1 MFKQNIAARITAA
14 LAGVLLLLTSLT
26 SSVPANESACT
37 ISSLATANLC
47 PFCSALNLTFAQ
59 QMNKSDIV
67 VIAKVTNIPKPSD
80 DIDAPLPRASF
91 EITQVL
97 KGNRLVA
104 PEMEFKSLLVGTYE
118 LGQEFLVMGS
128 DPPAVIW
135 EAPMRASD
143 RVVDYVTRIQDLPE
157 EGVERL
163 KFFMNYFEDSDSILA
178 FDAYD
183 EFASAPYE
191 ALVELKEDIPREKLI
206 EWIKDPETAVN
217 RRRLYF
223 VMLGV
228 CGEESDIDFLEELI
242 KSGDRQKQA
251 GLDSLLACYLNL
263 KKEAGVDLIES
274 TFITDKDVD
283 YVDTLA
289 AVSALRF
296 HGTEVD
302 FIPKERIVAAI
313 RQLLDRPKMADMIIP
328 DLARWEDWSVMDK
341 LVQMFKDA
349 DEDTNWLRVPVIS
362 YLHACPNPAAK
373 KHIEELRKIDPD
385 AVRRAEF
392 YAEFDDFDAGDADT
406 DDGWGGDSESKDGA
420 ESGGDG
426 DESDGTPAEKS
437 EEVEKAGSET
447 RNLAPES
454 AGQSQTYV
462 FTARNQVGNQIEESD
477 QVDETADARTADMI
491 PDQSVGD
498 AQLIP
503 ADITPDA
510 DTQAIETVSNSAAV
524 AAERMT
530 KETKVAN
537 TTVGSAPVA
546 QAAPT
551 YGNWT
556 LPIIFVSM
564 LISGGIF
571 VLLWSVIHGWFERL
585 IF

>member
-1 MFKQNIAARITAA
+1 MFKQNIAAQITTAV
-14 LAGVLLLLTSLT
+14 AGALLLMTSFA
-26 SSVPANESACT
+26 SSVTAKNTCT
-37 ISSLATANLC
+37 ISSIATANLC

-80 DIDAPLPRASF
+80 DIDAPMPRASF
-91 EITQVL
+91 EISQVL
-97 KGNRLVA
+97 KGQRFVA
-104 PEMEFKSLLVGTYE
+104 PEMEFNSLLIGTYE

-135 EAPMRASD
+135 EAPMRATD
-143 RVVDYVTRIQDLPE
+143 RVVNYVTLIQDLPD

-163 KFFMNYFEDSDSILA
+163 RFFQDYFEDSESILA

-191 ALVELKEDIPREKLI
+191 ALVELQDHMSKEKLI
-206 EWIKDPETAVN
+206 KWIKDPETAVN

-228 CGEESDIDFLEELI
+228 CGDESDTEFLEEFI
-242 KSGDRQKQA
+242 VSGDRDKQA

-263 KKEAGVDLIES
+263 KKEAGVELVES
-274 TFITDKDVD
+274 TFITDKEVD

-302 FIPKERIVAAI
+302 FIPKQRIVAAI

-341 LVQMFKDA
+341 LVKMFKDA

-362 YLHACPNPAAK
+362 YLQACPDPVAK

-392 YAEFDDFDAGDADT
+392 FAEFDDLDSGDTDI
-406 DDGWGGDSESKDGA
+406 DDGWE
-420 ESGGDG
+420 
-426 DESDGTPAEKS
+426 DESDDGREDEDDSDSPAADET

-447 RNLAPES
+447 RNPNPES
-454 AGQSQTYV
+454 AGQAQTYISTV
-462 FTARNQVGNQIEESD
+462 PVQNGNQIGETNQAGEK
-477 QVDETADARTADMI
+477 TADAI
-491 PDQSVGD
+491 PDQLAGD
-498 AQLIP
+498 AELIP
-503 ADITPDA
+503 ADINPAMDS
-510 DTQAIETVSNSAAV
+510 QSIEKVSNSTAV
-524 AAERMT
+524 VPEPMP
-530 KETKVAN
+530 KGTKVAK
-537 TTVGSAPVA
+537 TTVESAPVA
-546 QAAPT
+546 QATPT
-551 YGNWT
+551 YKNLT
-556 LPIIFVSM
+556 LSIIFVPM